1 MQTPPTLS
9 EILTTHYAPLRRLSP
24 RTVALYGYTLT
35 AFDRWLATVP
45 DREPGP
51 PRVADLDDLVVARFV
66 AAREVERCAVTAK
79 KDRTQ
84 LLALWRYC
92 ARKRL
97 VDQFPELPPMRVPER
112 IPRAYTAAD
121 LDRLL
126 EYFAGIG
133 GQVAD
138 VSASSWWSSLVR
150 VLFETGGR
158 ITETLS
164 VEWTDLDIE
173 ARTILL
179 RAENRKARTRD
190 IVREISTETAATL
203 SARRRPT
210 GRVWPWAMTDKY
222 LWAVFRGHC
231 GRAGV
236 TYRKGFHAIRKAT
249 CSYTAAAGG
258 DATALA
264 DHADAATTRRH
275 YLDPSIVKVES
286 NLARLP
292 RLGAGEHV
300 DAAAGEEQ
308 ALRAGYQTG
317 IALASAGVSRPDR
330 AAVAALARA
339 SGFTAHSTLYGHG
352 LALAW
357 GGRDNAEILPR
368 RSAVGCDSSPI
379 ATET

>member
-1 MQTPPTLS
+1 MYLDD
-9 EILTTHYAPLRRLSP
+9 ILRERYAPLRRLSP
-24 RTVALYGYTLT
+24 RTLDLYAITLRH
-35 AFDRWLATVP
+35 FDRWLATVE
-45 DREPGP
+45 DRGPGP
-51 PRVADLDDLVVARFV
+51 ARVDDLTDLVVARFV

-126 EYFAGIG
+126 EYFAGID

-164 VEWTDLDIE
+164 AEWTDLDLD

-203 SARRRPT
+203 SARRRQT
-210 GRVWPWAMTDKY
+210 GRVWPWGMTDKY
-222 LWAVFRGHC
+222 LWAVFKRHC

-236 TYRKGFHAIRKAT
+236 TYRRGFHAIRKAS

-275 YLDPSIVKVES
+275 YLDPAIVKVES

-292 RLGAGEHV
+292 RLGGGEAV
-300 DAAAGEEQ
+300 DTAAGEEQ

-317 IALASAGVSRPDR
+317 IALASAGVPRPDAKTT
-330 AAVAALARA
+330 AAIARSAGFATHVA
-339 SGFTAHSTLYGHG
+339 LYGHG
-352 LALAW
+352 IALGW
-357 GGRDNAEILPR
+357 GGHSSGD
-368 RSAVGCDSSPI
+368 SAG
-379 ATET
+379 ETAASLAIVTQ